1 MREHPWYDDLDDEA
15 IHVDNDVWARAVDD
29 GGAAVKYWSWDDGTS
44 GSSWWIVCCELHKDN
59 SDYVEMMLALAS
71 HEDTPSWWLVEVI
84 PLLLEYQPGPFDD
97 LEIDIMT
104 KMRLAAR
111 CADAKAGMFAWD

>member
-1 MREHPWYDDLDDEA
+1 MREHSWYEDLEDEA
-15 IHVDNDVWARAVDD
+15 IHVANDVWVRAVDN
-29 GGAAVKYWSWDDGTS
+29 GGAALRYWSCDE
-44 GSSWWIVCCELHKDN
+44 GSSWRTVWCNLSMDN

-71 HEDTPSWWLVEVI
+71 HEDTPSWWLVDVI

-104 KMRLAAR
+104 KLRLAAR